1 MTADRADAPASGEGT
16 PRRRGTR
23 GGRGRARAADTSEGG
38 AVLNDPRIAGR
49 RPARPAQQEAET
61 EASTAAE
68 APDEPKA
75 APKRKPRTRAASRE
89 TKAEETAGEPEAEA
103 KATPKRKPRTRAASR
118 ETEAETKAEAEA
130 AASPEPEAEAKAEPK
145 QRAPRRRRAA
155 AAAEEAAPEPAQA
168 EAEEEPKA
176 PARRR
181 TRARSAS
188 AASSADAPATAE
200 LAGEVRALREALT
213 AQAQTIDAL
222 REIQERAVR
231 RLRLGVFVDVPNLI
245 YGAERGEGAPEGA
258 SVDMGKLLA
267 YLSEGRELIRATA
280 YAPVSDDPGEPVERQ
295 RFVEPFVRYDYRI
308 VTKPMKRFADGS
320 VKGNFDVE
328 MALDMVTMADRL
340 DVVSIVS
347 GDADFA
353 RAVELLQT
361 QGVRVEV
368 IAFSGSTSIEMRALA
383 DEYVDVATILDRVG
397 A

>member
-1 MTADRADAPASGEGT
+1 MTADRPDAPASGEGT
-16 PRRRGTR
+16 RRRGTR
-23 GGRGRARAADTSEGG
+23 GGRGRQRAADAPEGG
-38 AVLNDPRIAGR
+38 ETLNDPRIAGR
-49 RPARPAQQEAET
+49 RPARPAKPEAEA
-61 EASTAAE
+61 ESAPAAE
-68 APDEPKA
+68 AAAEPKA
-75 APKRKPRTRAASRE
+75 KPAPKRKPRARAASRE
-89 TKAEETAGEPEAEA
+89 TDAEQKAEVTTEAEA
-103 KATPKRKPRTRAASR
+103 
-118 ETEAETKAEAEA
+118 
-130 AASPEPEAEAKAEPK
+130 EPK
-145 QRAPRRRRAA
+145 ARAPRRRRAA
-155 AAAEEAAPEPAQA
+155 AAKDEAAPEPATA
-168 EAEEEPKA
+168 EAEAKP

-181 TRARSAS
+181 ASTRKTSATS
-188 AASSADAPATAE
+188 TTDAPEAPALAE
-200 LAGEVRALREALT
+200 EMRALRETLATQSQAL
-213 AQAQTIDAL
+213 DAL
-222 REIQERAVR
+222 REMQERSIR

-258 SVDMGKLLA
+258 IVHMGKLLA

-280 YAPVSDDPGEPVERQ
+280 YSPVSDDPGEPVERQ
-295 RFVEPFVRYDYRI
+295 RFVEPFVRHDYRI

-353 RAVELLQT
+353 RAVELLQS

-383 DEYVDVATILDRVG
+383 DQYIDVATILDRVG

>member
-1 MTADRADAPASGEGT
+1 MSVDRPDTPASGEGT
-16 PRRRGTR
+16 RRRGTR
-23 GGRGRARAADTSEGG
+23 GGRGRQRAADAPEGG
-38 AVLNDPRIAGR
+38 ETLNDPRIAGR
-49 RPARPAQQEAET
+49 RPARPAKPEAEA
-61 EASTAAE
+61 EPAPAAE
-68 APDEPKA
+68 AAAEPQAKP
-75 APKRKPRTRAASRE
+75 APKRKPRATAASRE
-89 TKAEETAGEPEAEA
+89 TNAEKEAEVTTEAEA
-103 KATPKRKPRTRAASR
+103 
-118 ETEAETKAEAEA
+118 
-130 AASPEPEAEAKAEPK
+130 EPK
-145 QRAPRRRRAA
+145 KRAPRRRRAA
-155 AAAEEAAPEPAQA
+155 AAAEEATPEPAKA
-168 EAEEEPKA
+168 EAEAETKP

-181 TRARSAS
+181 ASTRKTS
-188 AASSADAPATAE
+188 AASTTDAPEASALAE
-200 LAGEVRALREALT
+200 EMRALRETLATQSQAL
-213 AQAQTIDAL
+213 DAL
-222 REIQERAVR
+222 REIQERSIR

-258 SVDMGKLLA
+258 IVHMGKLLA

-280 YAPVSDDPGEPVERQ
+280 YSPVSDDPGEPVERQ
-295 RFVEPFVRYDYRI
+295 RFVEPFVRHDYRI

-368 IAFSGSTSIEMRALA
+368 VAFSGSTSIEMRALA
-383 DEYVDVATILDRVG
+383 DQYIDVATILDRVG